1 MLLLAGAFQYV
12 IDLLPLPFYALMFR
26 FALSGLI
33 ACVIANWLCMRLF
46 EKTGLLNIGLRW
58 NGRNLLIGLAGGVS
72 SGLVVTVIPVL
83 LGLAEFRPV
92 DNPIARPAV
101 LGLFAALLLGAAL
114 YEELTMRGYPLQV
127 MMRSLGLPAAAV
139 LTALLFASGHLFNR
153 NISAPA
159 LANTFLAGVVLAC
172 CFQASGD
179 LWFPIGLH
187 YGWNMTILLLGA
199 PLSGFPGGRLTN
211 LDMVWKAGPVWSGG
225 EYGPEGGVLSTAA
238 FCLWL
243 LWAWKA
249 PLRRRV
255 AWMLAE
261 R

>member
-1 MLLLAGAFQYV
+1 VLLAAAFKYV
-12 IDLLPLPFYALMFR
+12 VDLLPLPYYAFPFR

-33 ACVIANWLCMRLF
+33 AGVIANWLCMRFL
-46 EKTGLLNIGLRW
+46 EGAGLLDIGLHW
-58 NGRNLLIGLAGGVS
+58 NGRNLLIGLAGGMT
-72 SGLVVTVIPVL
+72 SGLLVTAVPVL
-83 LGLAEFRPV
+83 LGLAVFRQV
-92 DNPIARPAV
+92 DKPIGGPAV
-101 LGLFAALLLGAAL
+101 ATVLAALLLGAAL

-127 MMRSLGLPAAAV
+127 LMRSLGLPAAAV

-159 LANTFLAGVVLAC
+159 LANTFLAGVVLAY
-172 CFQASGD
+172 CFWAAGD

-187 YGWNMTILLLGA
+187 YGWNMTILLLGT
-199 PLSGFPGGRLTN
+199 PLSGMPKGLMGNIEMT
-211 LDMVWKAGPVWSGG
+211 WKIGPVWSGG
-225 EYGPEGGVLSTAA
+225 AYGPEGGVLSTVA

-249 PLRRRV
+249 PLRRRA
-255 AWMLAE
+255 AWMLTE